1 MWNNL
6 RSRYKLQISWSG
18 YSGYLTHDRTHL
30 TTTEIISSNTSD
42 TLGPNM
48 ADTVIPPLNSPLD
61 PTAPTFTMPPQTPTT
76 SNGASAPAPTNG
88 QPKAPKPKPT
98 KKPESQPPNP
108 DSNTSSAVPDAKP
121 TGAQLKAQKKAEK
134 AAKRA
139 AEVSQRSAPQAQ
151 TPTSKPDLQR
161 RLSANKKD
169 EATSVGGAAHHK
181 RSGSV
186 AIASKALPV
195 RTADGAATAGAATA
209 KPVPEEK
216 VAMFAHLYP
225 SSVRKPSLS
234 SAGKEVHPSVLSLGL
249 QLRDFVICGSSAR
262 TIAMLLVFKRVV
274 ADYTTP
280 EGVALSRHL
289 TIHLGHQIGWLSGC
303 RALCVSQ
310 GNSIRWLKKL
320 VSGLD
325 VGLGEG
331 EAKDFV
337 LDQIDSFIREKFTLA
352 GELICGSVERR
363 IGDGDVLLLYG
374 KSSVVEK
381 AVVAAWRAGR
391 RFSVVVVD
399 SRPLFE
405 GRNLAGGLAT
415 LGIPVRY
422 RLLSGLAEV
431 VSECSKCFLGASAML
446 GNGRLSARAG
456 TAMVAMMAKDAG
468 ISVIVVCESV
478 KFTGRVALDSVVMN
492 EIGDMDSLVGAEVD
506 GTLTTTVQAAPEP
519 KKGWKKNR
527 DDDEPDEVKQQRGLE
542 GWREIQNLH
551 LLNLMYDVTPAEYLD
566 MVITEQGDLPPSA
579 VPVVNGILG
588 GED

>member
-1 MWNNL
+1 
-6 RSRYKLQISWSG
+6 
-18 YSGYLTHDRTHL
+18 
-30 TTTEIISSNTSD
+30 
-42 TLGPNM
+42 M
-48 ADTVIPPLNSPLD
+48 ADLKTLPTNSPLD

-76 SNGASAPAPTNG
+76 SNGAPPPAPTNG
-88 QPKAPKPKPT
+88 QPKPPKPT
-98 KKPESQPPNP
+98 KKPESHPPSP
-108 DSNTSSAVPDAKP
+108 DSNTSSAVPDAKL

-134 AAKRA
+134 ATKRA
-139 AEVSQRSAPQAQ
+139 AEVSQRGAPQAQ
-151 TPTSKPDLQR
+151 ISTSKPDLKR

-169 EATSVGGAAHHK
+169 ETGSVGGVVHHK
-181 RSGSV
+181 RASSV
-186 AIASKALPV
+186 AIASKALPL
-195 RTADGAATAGAATA
+195 RTADGAAAAGAATA
-209 KPVPEEK
+209 KPIPEEK

-234 SAGKEVHPSVLSLGL
+234 SAGKEVHPSVLALGL

-325 VGLGEG
+325 VGMGEG

-352 GELICGSVERR
+352 DELICGSVGRR
-363 IGDGDVLLLYG
+363 IGEGDVLLLYG

-381 AVVAAWRAGR
+381 AVVAAWKAGK
-391 RFSVVVVD
+391 RFSVVIVD

-405 GRNLAGGLAT
+405 GRNLAGGLAA
-415 LGIPVRY
+415 LGIPMRY
-422 RLLSGLAEV
+422 CLLSGLAEV
-431 VSECSKCFLGASAML
+431 LGECSKCFLGASAML

-456 TAMVAMMAKDAG
+456 TAMVAMMANDAG
-468 ISVIVVCESV
+468 IPVIVLCESV

-492 EIGDMDSLVGAEVD
+492 EIGDADSLVSTEAD
-506 GTLTTTVQAAPEP
+506 GMLTTTIQPALEP
-519 KKGWKKNR
+519 KKGGKKNR

-551 LLNLMYDVTPAEYLD
+551 LLNLIYDVTPAEYLD